1 MVTLLI
7 PLFPG
12 LPDKDDR
19 NPAHR
24 NRTGRWR
31 TNPLTRSPL
40 KPRSGYPGT
49 PVWIRTENPL
59 MDKAAIR
66 VN

>member
-24 NRTGRWR
+24 QPDRKMAHE
-31 TNPLTRSPL
+31 PPHPVPL

-49 PVWIRTENPL
+49 PVWIRTEKPL